1 MPGKAAKLTITERQ
15 QDILLTLRN
24 AVTAPSHLRRRATI
38 ILLAFDG
45 LRNEDIAEEVGLGR
59 RQVGRWRRRW
69 AKAWSG
75 LIDLECRETK
85 ADLRRA
91 IEALLTDEPRPGA
104 PGKFTPEQVTQI
116 LAVACE
122 PPEKSGR
129 PITHWTAYELA
140 DEVVKRGIV
149 ASISTSQVGRYL
161 REAAMQPHKSRYW
174 LNTTEKDPE
183 KFREQV
189 ETVCDTYLAAP
200 EMERTQNTHTV
211 CVDEMTGIQAL
222 ERVAATKPMIAGKP
236 ARIEFEYERH
246 GTLTLIGNFRVTTGE
261 LIAPTF
267 GPTRTEADFA
277 SHIEQTMAVDPSAS
291 WVFVADNLN
300 IHCSETLVQVVAEAC
315 EITTTLGKKGVRG
328 VLKSMASRQKFL
340 SDPSHRIRFVYTPK
354 HSSWLNQ
361 IETVFGV
368 IMRKVVR
375 RGSFTS
381 VSDLRDKLSNFIEYF
396 NRVFAHPFRWT
407 YTGRPLMTKRAA

>member
-24 AVTAPSHLRRRATI
+24 AVTAASHLRQRATI

-45 LRNEDIAEEVGLGR
+45 LRNQDIAEEVGLGR

-85 ADLRRA
+85 AHLRRA
-91 IEALLTDEPRPGA
+91 IEPLLTDEPRPGA

-200 EMERTQNTHTV
+200 EMERTQNSHTV

-222 ERVAATKPMIAGKP
+222 ERIAATKPMIAGKP
-236 ARIEFEYERH
+236 ARIEFEYQRH

-267 GPTRTEADFA
+267 GPTRTETDFA
-277 SHIEQTMAVDPSAS
+277 THIEQTMAVDPGAS
-291 WVFVADNLN
+291 WVFVTDNLN
-300 IHCSETLVQVVAEAC
+300 IHCSETLVHVIAEAC
-315 EITTTLGKKGVRG
+315 EITATLGKKGVRG
-328 VLKSMASRQKFL
+328 ILKSMASRQKFL

-375 RGSFTS
+375 RGSFSS
-381 VSDLRDKLSNFIEYF
+381 VDDLRDKLSNFIEYF